1 MDTRKTLFVAAAAL
15 AGLGIAYL
23 LMSKREPFEKL
34 RIITDRGPLY
44 SEPNLN
50 CDLGARK
57 CRLSTGQLGL
67 CDINTRDC
75 VEIPFF
81 LPEKVY
87 QGENLMPPIGER
99 SAECQ
104 WRGVCTRN
112 DNNMGVCMSG
122 LCYPSTHDVQ

>member
-1 MDTRKTLFVAAAAL
+1 MNTRIAIIVVGSAIFVGAIWFCL
-15 AGLGIAYL
+15 R
-23 LMSKREPFEKL
+23 KREPFEKL

-67 CDINTRDC
+67 CDIHTRDC

-87 QGENLMPPIGER
+87 RGENLLPPVGER

-104 WRGVCTRN
+104 WRGVCTRS

>member
-1 MDTRKTLFVAAAAL
+1 MNTRTVIIIGAVVATSV
-15 AGLGIAYL
+15 IIYL
-23 LMSKREPFEKL
+23 CMKKREPYEKL
-34 RIITDRGPLY
+34 RIITNRGPMY
-44 SEPNLN
+44 AEPNLN

-57 CRLSTGQLGL
+57 CRLSTGQLGI
-67 CDINTRDC
+67 CDIHTREC
-75 VEIPFF
+75 VELPFF
-81 LPEKVY
+81 VPEKVY
-87 QGENLMPPIGER
+87 RDENLAPPIGER

>member
-1 MDTRKTLFVAAAAL
+1 MDNRTIIIIGAAVTGVFIL
-15 AGLGIAYL
+15 YL
-23 LMSKREPFEKL
+23 CIRKRESFEKL
-34 RIITDRGPLY
+34 RIITNRGPMY
-44 SEPNLN
+44 AEPNLN

-67 CDINTRDC
+67 CDIHTREC
-75 VEIPFF
+75 VELPYFV
-81 LPEKVY
+81 PEKVY
-87 QGENLMPPIGER
+87 RDENLAPPVGER

-104 WRGVCTRN
+104 WRGVCTRS